1 MNDPADLLDELQRL
15 RDLAKRLLDPRDLG
29 RRASHEI
36 RRAAAI
42 ALHGRERAPHP
53 SSKEQ
58 PR

>member
-1 MNDPADLLDELQRL
+1 MNDPAELIDELQRL

-29 RRASHEI
+29 SRAPHEI

-42 ALHGRERAPHP
+42 ALHGRERTPHP